1 MRSSGV
7 VAAAA
12 GLLLLNSVFVGLF
25 VGVARVTLAVGKADT
40 VTVTV
45 SRRRAAQGALAVGA
59 LGVVFGDIG
68 TSPLYTV
75 QTLFDPNDPHPVKVS
90 HDSIFGVVSLIF
102 WSVTIIVTVTYVLLV
117 MRADNDG
124 EGGIMA
130 LIALIRRRALPGS
143 ARAKAVLAALG
154 IFGASLF
161 FGDSMITPAISVLS
175 AVEGVQVAAP
185 SVSSLVIPI
194 TVAIIVVLFLVQRLG
209 TGTVGRMF
217 GPIMAVWFTVIGA
230 LGVRGIVTHPVI
242 LEALSP
248 SYAIGFLVGHFSV
261 AFFSLTA
268 VVLAVTGAE
277 ALYADMGHFGRGPIR
292 RAWLLVV
299 FPACI
304 LNYLG
309 QGALIL
315 GNPANISNP
324 FFLLAPGWA
333 RLPMVFLAT
342 VATVIAS
349 QAVISG
355 AYSVANQAAR
365 LGYLPRLR
373 IQYTSEQMMGQIYV
387 PWINWLLLVAVL
399 TLVLAF
405 RTSAALAYAY
415 GTAVTGTITITTLLF
430 FYYARHQWRWP
441 LWIVLAGGGVLIAI
455 DLLFFAANLTKL
467 THGAWLPLLI
477 GIVTFMIFT
486 TWQRGR
492 ELVTLQRVR
501 DEGPL
506 PAFIEQL
513 HAMKP
518 PLHRVPGTAIF
529 LNRGKATA
537 PLALRANVEH
547 NEILHECVFI
557 LSIET
562 KPAPHVPIDERIA
575 VEDLGY
581 KNDRIIYVTA
591 SFGYMDPQNVP
602 ALLPLIQQ
610 AEVETPFDEAN
621 LSYFLSHIELA
632 RGHAPGMSRWRKR
645 LFIATSRITADA
657 AEYFQL
663 PRDRTVVMGSR
674 IDV

>member
-1 MRSSGV
+1 VR
-7 VAAAA
+7 
-12 GLLLLNSVFVGLF
+12 
-25 VGVARVTLAVGKADT
+25 
-40 VTVTV
+40 V
-45 SRRRAAQGALAVGA
+45 SRRGGTVRVSRRGAAQGALALGA

-75 QTLFDPNDPHPVKVS
+75 QTVFDPSDPHPVRVS
-90 HDSIFGVVSLIF
+90 HDTIFGVTSLIF
-102 WSVTIIVTVTYVLLV
+102 WSVMIIVTITYVTLV

-130 LIALIRRRALPGS
+130 LIALIRRRALPGG
-143 ARAKAVLAALG
+143 ARAKAVLAGLG

-175 AVEGVQVAAP
+175 AVEGVEVAAP
-185 SVSSLVIPI
+185 SVASLVIPI
-194 TVAIIVVLFLVQRLG
+194 TVAIIIVLFLVQRLG
-209 TGTVGRMF
+209 TGVVGRMF
-217 GPIMAVWFTVIGA
+217 GPVMAVWFITIA
-230 LGVRGIVTHPVI
+230 LLGIRGIITHPVI

-248 SYAIGFLVGHFSV
+248 SYALGFLFGHFGT

-277 ALYADMGHFGRGPIR
+277 ALYADMGHFGRGPVR

-304 LNYLG
+304 LNYFG

-315 GNPANISNP
+315 GNRANIVNP
-324 FFLLAPGWA
+324 FFLLAPKWA
-333 RLPMVFLAT
+333 QLPLVFLAT
-342 VATVIAS
+342 IATVIAS

-355 AYSVANQAAR
+355 AFSVAHQAGR

-399 TLVLAF
+399 ALVLAF
-405 RTSAALAYAY
+405 RTAAALAYAY

-441 LWIVLAGGGVLIAI
+441 LWAVLTGGGALISI

-467 THGAWLPLLI
+467 THGAWFPLLI
-477 GIVTFMIFT
+477 GLITFTIFT

-492 ELVTLQRVR
+492 QLVTQERIQE
-501 DEGPL
+501 EGPL
-506 PAFIEQL
+506 PEFMAKL

-547 NEILHECVFI
+547 NEILHEEVLI
-557 LSIET
+557 LSVET
-562 KPAPHVPIDERIA
+562 MPAPHVPEADRLKID
-575 VEDLGY
+575 DLGY
-581 KNDRIIYVTA
+581 MEDRIIHITA
-591 SFGYMDPQNVP
+591 CFGYMDQTNVP
-602 ALLPLIQQ
+602 DLLPLIRG
-610 AEVETPFDEAN
+610 ALVESPLPDER
-621 LSYFLSHIELA
+621 LSYFISRIELVQ
-632 RGHAPGMSRWRKR
+632 GHAPGMSRWRKR

-657 AEYFQL
+657 AESLRL
-663 PRDRTVVMGSR
+663 PRERTVIMGSR
-674 IDV
+674 IEI

>member
-1 MRSSGV
+1 M
-7 VAAAA
+7 
-12 GLLLLNSVFVGLF
+12 
-25 VGVARVTLAVGKADT
+25 
-40 VTVTV
+40 
-45 SRRRAAQGALAVGA
+45 SRRAAAQGALTLGA

-75 QTLFDPNDPHPVKVS
+75 QTLFNPSDPHPVKVS
-90 HDSIFGVVSLIF
+90 RDSIFGVVSLIF

-130 LIALIRRRALPGS
+130 LIALIRRRALPGGR
-143 ARAKAVLAALG
+143 RAKVVLAALG

-175 AVEGVQVAAP
+175 AVEGVKVAAP
-185 SVSSLVIPI
+185 SVSGIVIPI
-194 TVAIIVVLFLVQRLG
+194 TVAIIVVLFMAQRLG
-209 TGTVGRMF
+209 TGAVGRVF
-217 GPIMAVWFTVIGA
+217 GPVMAVWFTVLAA
-230 LGVRGIVTHPVI
+230 LGVRGIADHPVI

-248 SYAIGFLVGHFSV
+248 SYAIGYLTGHFGT

-277 ALYADMGHFGRGPIR
+277 ALYADMGHFGRGPVR
-292 RAWLLVV
+292 RGWLLVV

-315 GNPANISNP
+315 GHPASISNP

-333 RLPMVFLAT
+333 RLPMVLLAT

-355 AYSVANQAAR
+355 AFSVAHQAGQ

-373 IQYTSEQMMGQIYV
+373 IQYTSEKVMGQIYV
-387 PWINWLLLVAVL
+387 PWINWLLLVSVL

-405 RTSAALAYAY
+405 RSSAALAYAY
-415 GTAVTGTITITTLLF
+415 GTAVTGTISITTLLF

-441 LWIVLAGGGVLIAI
+441 LWIVLAGGGSLLAI
-455 DLLFFAANLTKL
+455 DLLFFAANLTKV

-477 GIVTFMIFT
+477 GITIFIIFT

-492 ELVTLQRVR
+492 ELVTQIR
-501 DEGPL
+501 DREEGPL
-506 PAFIEQL
+506 PEFIAQL

-529 LNRGKATA
+529 LNRGKTTA
-537 PLALRANVEH
+537 PLAMRANVEH
-547 NEILHECVFI
+547 NEILHENVLI
-557 LSIET
+557 LSVET
-562 KPAPHVPIDERIA
+562 MPAPHIPEAERLQ
-575 VEDLGY
+575 VDDLGY
-581 KNDRIIYVTA
+581 RDDGIIHVTA
-591 SFGYMDPQNVP
+591 RFGYMDPTNVP
-602 ALLPLIQQ
+602 GLLPLIRD
-610 AEVETPFDEAN
+610 ADVEGPAPDAK
-621 LSYFLSHIELA
+621 LSYFVSRIELVQ
-632 RGHAPGMSRWRKR
+632 GHAPGMSRWRKR
-645 LFIATSRITADA
+645 LFIATSRITPDA
-657 AEYFQL
+657 AEYFRL
-663 PRDRTVVMGSR
+663 PRERTVIMGSR
-674 IDV
+674 IEI